1 MPVNSDYDGF
11 FSDIGGVPLFTYG
24 MITATIF
31 VLSYMTIMEADIP
44 PADEVVEGLVETTDS
59 SLMTAT
65 TPIVPPASLTEEV
78 PLEEVPEEALEEA
91 LEEVPS
97 EEVPEEP
104 KIGGKTK
111 KKRNTKRK
119 RPIMHRSNTV

>member
-1 MPVNSDYDGF
+1 
-11 FSDIGGVPLFTYG
+11 
-24 MITATIF
+24 
-31 VLSYMTIMEADIP
+31 MEADIP

-65 TPIVPPASLTEEV
+65 TPLVPPASLTEEV
-78 PLEEVPEEALEEA
+78 PPEEVPP
-91 LEEVPS
+91 EEVPP

-119 RPIMHRSNTV
+119 RSIMHRSNTV

>member
-65 TPIVPPASLTEEV
+65 TPLVPPASLTEEV
-78 PLEEVPEEALEEA
+78 PPEEVPP
-91 LEEVPS
+91 EEVPPEEVPP

-119 RPIMHRSNTV
+119 RSIMHRSNTV